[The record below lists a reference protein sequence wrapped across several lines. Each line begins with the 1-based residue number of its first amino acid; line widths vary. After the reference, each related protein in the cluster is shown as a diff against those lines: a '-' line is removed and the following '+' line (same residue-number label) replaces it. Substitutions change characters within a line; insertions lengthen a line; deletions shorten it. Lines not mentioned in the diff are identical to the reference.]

1 MRLIAAAAAW
11 SPRIVSGCE
20 ESVSVPGRLNRPKSL
35 TAQLIERVDTLGHS
49 CHGAPATV
57 LTTAAA
63 KLEVPWPARLS
74 LANRKARPIW

>member
-20 ESVSVPGRLNRPKSL
+20 ESVSVPGRLNRSKSL
-35 TAQLIERVDTLGHS
+35 TPQLIERVDTLGHS

-57 LTTAAA
+57 LTAAAA
-63 KLEVPWPARLS
+63 KLEGPWLARLS
-74 LANRKARPIW
+74 LANGKARPIW